1 MARKKADEAKT
12 SDDFRYREAL
22 ARIEEI
28 LEELGG
34 RDVDIDRMAPLV
46 EEAAQLLKRCE
57 TRLSET
63 EVRVRSAL
71 EVLQDK
77 QEDTD
82 ETLGF

>member
-77 QEDTD
+77 QEDID

>member
-1 MARKKADEAKT
+1 MARKKAEEPAKSDE
-12 SDDFRYREAL
+12 FRYREAL

-77 QEDTD
+77 QDDID
-82 ETLGF
+82 ESLGF